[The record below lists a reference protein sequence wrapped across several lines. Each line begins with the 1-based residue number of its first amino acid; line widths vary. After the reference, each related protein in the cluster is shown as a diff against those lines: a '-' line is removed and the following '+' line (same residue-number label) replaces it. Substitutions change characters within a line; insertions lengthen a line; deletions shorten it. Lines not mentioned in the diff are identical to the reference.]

1 MRTILLYPLLNDPGG
16 CPATANLTAAAVSVC
31 PCSSCWRLAPHLQSQ
46 RSTSAA
52 EASCRSAWPAS
63 ASTARRP
70 RSSSSRSGAARC
82 CRRHRHRHPAHHRH
96 RRHPDHHRHHH
107 LLLLHL
113 LTSFSTNPNPN
124 QVLPVPIPRQSVL
137 ACEQA
142 LSSRTPAMA
151 EVLIHCRALA
161 SRDDGIV
168 DQLPWAWNPSELAKR
183 MPRRLEP
190 STSRRK
196 KSQAGLVLLLTR
208 A

>member
-1 MRTILLYPLLNDPGG
+1 MAIKLGGGGLCARSQHAAPPAGTRRPISKASARPRRPKLRAAPPGRPRPVRRVARALPRAG
-16 CPATANLTAAAVSVC
+16 AGRQGAADATVTATQPTTAIAATQTTTAITTSVS
-31 PCSSCWRLAPHLQSQ
+31 
-46 RSTSAA
+46 STSF
-52 EASCRSAWPAS
+52 
-63 ASTARRP
+63 T
-70 RSSSSRSGAARC
+70 
-82 CRRHRHRHPAHHRH
+82 
-96 RRHPDHHRHHH
+96 
-107 LLLLHL
+107 
-113 LTSFSTNPNPN
+113 TSFSTNPNPN

>member
-1 MRTILLYPLLNDPGG
+1 MAIKLGGGGLLR
-16 CPATANLTAAAVSVC
+16 AFAAC
-31 PCSSCWRLAPHLQSQ
+31 CSSCWHSAPQLQSQ

-70 RSSSSRSGAARC
+70 RSSSSRSGVARC
-82 CRRHRHRHPAHHRH
+82 CRCRRHRHRRPARHRH
-96 RRHPDHHRHHH
+96 RRRPARHRIT
-107 LLLLHL
+107 
-113 LTSFSTNPNPN
+113 TSFSSTSVTTSFATHPNPN

-168 DQLPWAWNPSELAKR
+168 DQLPWQWNPSELAKR
-183 MPRRLEP
+183 DGVARLSGRDYPQVSE
-190 STSRRK
+190 
-196 KSQAGLVLLLTR
+196 
-208 A
+208 